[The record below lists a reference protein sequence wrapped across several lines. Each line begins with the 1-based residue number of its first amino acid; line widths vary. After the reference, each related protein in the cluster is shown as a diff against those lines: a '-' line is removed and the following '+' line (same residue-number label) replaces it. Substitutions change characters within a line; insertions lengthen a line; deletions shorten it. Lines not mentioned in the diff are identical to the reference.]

1 MATMLTGIDLLS
13 TSQAS
18 TVRRRLRNSR
28 VGLLTHACATD
39 RHGKSTLDVLEELGA
54 NISLLFAPEHGF
66 DSVAQAEEPVPSLP
80 IESELRRSPPI
91 VSLYGHTIESLSPSA
106 EHLAE
111 LDLLVIDLVDVG
123 SRYYTYV
130 WTALLALR
138 AAAAHSVHTVVLDR
152 PNPISGNPDL
162 IEGTIQSPGYLSFV
176 GLEPVPI
183 RHALTLGEMVAHFA
197 ERDGLSLGAEGA
209 LGIVPTVG
217 WERHRSAGAW
227 GRPFVPPSPNMPSLE
242 TALVYPGACLLE
254 GTNLSE
260 GRGTTLPF
268 QTVGAPFLDGQR
280 LAEQLVEQG
289 VCGALIRPT
298 SFKPWFGKYAGKL
311 CHGVQLHVTEPS
323 LFRPV
328 ATYAA
333 IITLC
338 RTQRPED
345 FEFITRVYEFETQ
358 HPAFDLLAGSDRTRT
373 ALLDGASVSDV
384 VDTIAPTDYGWKDV
398 ITQAEARLLRAAE

>member
-1 MATMLTGIDLLS
+1 MLTGIDLLS

-39 RHGKSTLDVLEELGA
+39 RHGKSTLDVLDELGA
-54 NISLLFAPEHGF
+54 NVSLVFAPEHGF
-66 DSVAQAEEPVPSLP
+66 DGTVQAEEPVASVP
-80 IESELRRSPPI
+80 IDSELRRSPPI
-91 VSLYGHTIESLSPSA
+91 VSLYGHTVKSLSPSP
-106 EHLAE
+106 EHLGE
-111 LDLLVIDLVDVG
+111 LDLLVIDLLDVG

-138 AAAAHSVHTVVLDR
+138 AAAARSVHTVVLDR
-152 PNPISGNPDL
+152 PNPISGDPDH
-162 IEGTIQSPGYLSFV
+162 IEGTIQAPGYLSFV
-176 GLEPVPI
+176 GLEPMPI
-183 RHALTLGEMVAHFA
+183 RHSLTLGEIVALFA
-197 ERDGLSLGAEGA
+197 ERDGLALGAEGA
-209 LGIVPTVG
+209 VGIVPTVG
-217 WERHRSAGAW
+217 WERHRCASAW
-227 GRPFVPPSPNMPSLE
+227 GRPFIPPSPNMPTLS

-289 VCGALIRPT
+289 VCGALIRPH
-298 SFKPWFGKYAGKL
+298 SFQPWFGKHAGKV
-311 CHGVQLHVTEPS
+311 CHGVQLHVTDPS

-333 IITLC
+333 LIALC
-338 RTQRPED
+338 RAQRPED
-345 FEFITRVYEFETQ
+345 FEFVTRVYEFETQ
-358 HPAFDLLAGSDRTRT
+358 HPAFDLLAGSDRTRA
-373 ALLDGASVSDV
+373 ALLAGASVSDV

-398 ITQAEARLLRAAE
+398 VAQAEARLLYAAE